1 MHNGYLVHQ
10 QGKRAATR
18 GGGISTLQRR
28 QAMIDRAA
36 RAAAASREAEM
47 RAARPA
53 AVTEPPMPPPTP
65 RSPPGSSL
73 PLLPPRSKVAPATGP
88 SAGAST
94 SPLADE
100 PWDALDASLALV
112 GFVGLT
118 FGLATARGAWRGGW
132 RRGSFGQQS
141 RGRFGADANEVNNS
155 SSRIDFK
162 REERII

>member
-1 MHNGYLVHQ
+1 MMHNGYLVHQ
-10 QGKRAATR
+10 QEKRAATR

-28 QAMIDRAA
+28 QAMTDRAA

-53 AVTEPPMPPPTP
+53 AVTEPPTPPPTP

-118 FGLATARGAWRGGW
+118 FGLATARGAWRRVAARLVW
-132 RRGSFGQQS
+132 PTKS
-141 RGRFGADANEVNNS
+141 RTLWG
-155 SSRIDFK
+155 
-162 REERII
+162 